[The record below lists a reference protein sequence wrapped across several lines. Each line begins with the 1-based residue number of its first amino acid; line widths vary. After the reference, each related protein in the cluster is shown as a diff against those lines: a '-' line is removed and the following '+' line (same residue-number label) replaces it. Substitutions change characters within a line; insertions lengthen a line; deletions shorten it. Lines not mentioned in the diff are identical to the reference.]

1 MVFVDVPK
9 LRGKMAEHG
18 YNITSMS
25 ESLGVSRNTMS
36 AYLENPEKMP
46 YSVVAKLADILC
58 DTQDEAVRIFFADD
72 LRNT

>member
-9 LRGKMAEHG
+9 LRGKMAERG

-46 YSVVAKLADILC
+46 YRVVAKLADILC
-58 DTQDEAVRIFFADD
+58 DTQDEAAGIFFADD